1 MRARPRSRLSEH
13 AGRLGTVREGKP
25 LEIGRAGKRQA
36 GSGVLSQEEGT
47 GIRKQ
52 QWELKMGA
60 MRV

>member
-1 MRARPRSRLSEH
+1 MRGKTSGNGE
-13 AGRLGTVREGKP
+13 GRE
-25 LEIGRAGKRQA
+25 RQA
-36 GSGVLSQEEGT
+36 GSGVLRQEEGT